1 MGKYIDL
8 TGRRFGKLTVIK
20 RVENKI
26 TNNGQIKVQFLCKCD
41 CGKET
46 IVLSNS
52 LKSGLTKSC
61 GCIYRTHNM
70 TNSKIYNVWQSIKTR
85 CFNKNSKSYKEYGGR
100 GIKMCEEWLHEFQA
114 FYNWAIENGYKD
126 GLTIDRIDNN
136 GNYTKENCR
145 WVTMK
150 EQSNNKRTSKYI
162 TYNNET
168 HTMAEWSYKLG
179 GSKDLISKRLASG
192 WSIEKALTTSVVKK
206 RINGRTLY

>member
-8 TGRRFGKLTVIK
+8 TGVRFGKLTVIK

-41 CGKET
+41 CGKEV

-150 EQSNNKRTSKYI
+150 EQNNNKRTSKYI

-168 HTMAEWSYKLG
+168 HTMTEWSYKLG
-179 GSKDLISKRLASG
+179 GSKELVSKRLASG
-192 WSIEKALTTSVVKK
+192 WSIEKALTTPVVKN
-206 RINGRTLY
+206 R